1 MGGRHGGRSR
11 VSGKEGLTA
20 VRKRLQSYADRG
32 VFRGLAEE
40 PLGRSRYRFKFLWL
54 TPAPFTLVYV
64 PKSGSIVIQDLL
76 PNVGPRTAVRKE
88 IRAFILSRTDSALPK
103 HRRIDARAATVT
115 CEVRGGLLSVKLV
128 AKRRDH
134 DYAVNRAVNLIHEI
148 FVQLHTY
155 FPEYMWENFDVPEE

>member
-40 PLGRSRYRFKFLWL
+40 PLRGSRYRFKFLWL
-54 TPAPFTLVYV
+54 TSAPFTLVYA
-64 PKSGSIVIQDLL
+64 PKSGSIVIRDLL
-76 PNVGPRTAVRKE
+76 PNLGPRTAVRKG
-88 IRAFILSRTDSALPK
+88 IRAFILSRTDGALPE
-103 HRRIDARAATVT
+103 HRRIDVRCVNVA
-115 CEVRGGLLSVKLV
+115 CEVRRGLLSVKLV